1 MSDKVLLMVGTKKGA
16 FLFLSDKQRQKW
28 EAHGPFF
35 AGSPIYHLA
44 CDQRGGGPAG
54 DGPQIYAAI
63 NSRVWGPEIAVS
75 GDMGSNWQSIGAP
88 KYPADSGLKVKR
100 VWHLEPG
107 LHSQPGVL
115 YAGVE
120 PAGLFVSRDGG
131 LNWEGVDGLNRHD
144 SRDKWQPGLGG
155 LCLHTIILHPSDS
168 KRMWAGISAAGVFRT
183 EDGGKTWMLAN
194 KGVRADFLP
203 DKYPEVGQCVHKM
216 AINSKEPQVL
226 YQQNHCGMYRS
237 ADGGVT
243 WDEMTGGLPSTFGF
257 PLAVHPEDTDTVY
270 LVPLESD
277 GNRVPPGGLAVYRTK
292 DGGQTWEAHRKG
304 LPQPSYVN
312 VLREGMTIDSLD
324 PAGIYVG
331 CQDGSIFASQDDGDS
346 WHELARYLPPVL
358 SVSCAII

>member
-1 MSDKVLLMVGTKKGA
+1 MGDKVLLMVGTKKGA

-28 EAHGPFF
+28 EAHGPYF

-144 SRDKWQPGLGG
+144 SRDKWHPGLGG

-203 DKYPEVGQCVHKM
+203 DKYPEVGQCVHKI
-216 AINSKEPQVL
+216 AINPKEPQVL

-237 ADGGVT
+237 A
-243 WDEMTGGLPSTFGF
+243 
-257 PLAVHPEDTDTVY
+257 
-270 LVPLESD
+270 LESD
-277 GNRVPPGGLAVYRTK
+277 GNRVPPGGLAVYRSK
-292 DGGQTWEAHRKG
+292 DGGQTWKAHRKG

-312 VLREGMTIDSLD
+312 VLREGMAIDSLN
-324 PAGIYVG
+324 PAGIYIG